1 MFYIEHFYL
10 FFFKGK
16 WSRDVPGGL
25 SVGRKSCHAQNTLEI
40 LCFGLDK
47 VATYGYNIQC
57 KEGNALLKGG
67 EGMDEMTA
75 PELNAFLENLARLIE
90 ASAQNV
96 EDAAR
101 LVRESKVKA

>member
-1 MFYIEHFYL
+1 M
-10 FFFKGK
+10 
-16 WSRDVPGGL
+16 
-25 SVGRKSCHAQNTLEI
+25 
-40 LCFGLDK
+40 
-47 VATYGYNIQC
+47 
-57 KEGNALLKGG
+57 KGG